1 MNSENINFT
10 FHKHSIDKFIE
21 VYEKQLKDVKNSFA
35 QQMEQQKNLYEREL
49 KEKDEKI
56 KKLKEKI
63 K

>member
-1 MNSENINFT
+1 M
-10 FHKHSIDKFIE
+10 
-21 VYEKQLKDVKNSFA
+21 KNSFA